1 MSVTIERLG
10 HLGDGIAEGPVFATM
25 TLPGEVVDG
34 DITGDRIAA
43 PRILTPSRDRVRPPC
58 RHFKSCGGCL
68 MQHASDELVAQ
79 WKTDIVTAALAAQG
93 ITTEMR
99 PIITSPS
106 YSRRRATLTGRR
118 TKKGALVGFHARG
131 SDAIIEIT
139 ECHLLHPDL
148 FAQMDLLKQI
158 TALGA
163 SRKGEASLTM
173 TQSLGGVDLAVTG
186 VRDLDGPL
194 RMELTALG
202 AQAGLARLSWN
213 GDTIAEWQS
222 AVQAFGPAKVTP
234 PPGAFLQATADGEA
248 ALLAAAQE
256 AVGDAKKVVDL
267 FSGCGTF
274 SLPLAR
280 KAEVHAVEGISD
292 MLTALDKGWR
302 TAQGLKRVST
312 ETRDLYRRPLTP
324 DEFKKVDAVVIDP
337 PRAGAE
343 AQIREMAQAAVPR
356 IAYVSCNAQ
365 SFARDVKILI
375 EAGYTLQWVQVVDQ
389 FRWSNHVELAG
400 MLTR

>member
-10 HLGDGIAEGPVFATM
+10 HLGDGIAAGPVFANM
-25 TLPGEVVDG
+25 TLPGEVIEG
-34 DITGDRIAA
+34 DIVGDRIAA
-43 PRILTPSRDRVRPPC
+43 PRIVTPASDRVRPPC

-68 MQHASDELVAQ
+68 MQHASDDLVAQ

-93 ITTEMR
+93 IATEMR
-99 PIITSPS
+99 PILTSPS
-106 YSRRRATLTGRR
+106 HSRRRATLTGRR

-158 TALGA
+158 TILGA

-186 VRDLDGPL
+186 VRELDGPL
-194 RMELTALG
+194 RMELTSLG

-222 AVQAFGPAKVTP
+222 ASQAFGPAKVTP

-256 AVGDAKKVVDL
+256 AVGEAKKVVDL

-302 TAQGLKRVST
+302 AAQGLKRVST

-343 AQIREMAQAAVPR
+343 AQIREIAQAAVPR
-356 IAYVSCNAQ
+356 ISYVSCNAQ

-400 MLTR
+400 LLTR